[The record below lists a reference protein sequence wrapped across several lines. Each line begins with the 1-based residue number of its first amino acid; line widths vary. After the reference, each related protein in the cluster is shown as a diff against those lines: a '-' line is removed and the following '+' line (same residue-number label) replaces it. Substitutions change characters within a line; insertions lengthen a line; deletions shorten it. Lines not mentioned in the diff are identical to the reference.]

1 MVCISNFIT
10 KKTFSSGSFWVT
22 IDYNHHMT
30 LEIYTEYDAVHDI
43 ILWQI
48 PAAFLIALLAVIYML
63 STHSFPVSVGTSR
76 WEYSLFVFGYILTC
90 FLTTYFVF
98 LCLDAVLLPPL
109 FSLVRL
115 SHSF

>member
-1 MVCISNFIT
+1 
-10 KKTFSSGSFWVT
+10 
-22 IDYNHHMT
+22 MT
-30 LEIYTEYDAVHDI
+30 LEIYTDYDAVHDI

-48 PAAFLIALLAVIYML
+48 PSAFLIALLAVIYML
-63 STHSFPVSVGTSR
+63 STHSFPVYR
-76 WEYSLFVFGYILTC
+76 EYSLFVFGYILTC

-98 LCLDAVLLPPL
+98 LCVYVVVLPPL